1 MMGHIDTPRDP
12 DKTQNDRYAAVT
24 LQRLIGRTTDD
35 NENPLH
41 CQTNQPMYMVSPQ
54 PGYISYG

>member
-12 DKTQNDRYAAVT
+12 DKPQNDRYAASTVQI
-24 LQRLIGRTTDD
+24 LLRRTTAD

-41 CQTNQPMYMVSPQ
+41 CQTNQPMQMVSPQ
-54 PGYISYG
+54 SGQISSG